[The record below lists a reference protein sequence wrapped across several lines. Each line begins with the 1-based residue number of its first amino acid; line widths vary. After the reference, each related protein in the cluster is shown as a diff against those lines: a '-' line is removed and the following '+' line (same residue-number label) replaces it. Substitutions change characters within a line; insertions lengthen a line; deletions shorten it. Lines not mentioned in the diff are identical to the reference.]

1 VILGAVRATEAILNG
16 PGLVE
21 VGHWLKLL
29 AGFDVI
35 FLVVC
40 PLLFEFVLEE

>member
-1 VILGAVRATEAILNG
+1 MRRNALLAGR
-16 PGLVE
+16 GLSDAW
-21 VGHWLKLL
+21 HWIKLL
-29 AGFDVI
+29 AGFDVV